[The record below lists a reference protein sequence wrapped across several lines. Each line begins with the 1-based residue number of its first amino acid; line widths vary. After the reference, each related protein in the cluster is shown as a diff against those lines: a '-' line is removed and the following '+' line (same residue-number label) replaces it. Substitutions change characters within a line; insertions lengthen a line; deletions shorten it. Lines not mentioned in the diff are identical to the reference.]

1 MKKAIKWTS
10 IILGVLVVLVIA
22 ALLIVPM
29 FVDINTY
36 KPEIEKKV
44 SEAIGRPFT
53 IGGDIKLSLFPWAG
67 VAMSDLHLGNLPG
80 FKEKDF
86 ISVKSFDVQVKLLPL
101 ISKDIQVKRF
111 VLDGPRIVLEKDK
124 RGRANWEDLGRPSI
138 KAPPKHPK
146 EETKVSKGGISTA
159 LPIKSLA
166 VGEFAINNGSVLF
179 MDHAKGI
186 RRELSDFTLRLQDV
200 SLDRPIRLALSAQ
213 LDKKP
218 LSLEGSIGPVGKD
231 PGKGTI
237 PLSLSVKALNE
248 LDMDL
253 KGKIVDLATRQ
264 QYDLALEVS
273 PFSPRKVMAA
283 LGQAFP
289 VVTADSNALSDLA
302 LKARVKGDSK
312 QVTLSNGFL
321 NLDGSRMTFSMKA
334 KAFNL
339 PDVAFN
345 VDLDKIDLDRYLPP
359 PEKKKIAGERV
370 KAKTPG
376 AVKKKIYFAP
386 LRRLIIDGK
395 IRIGEIKARGAKV
408 QEVHVNV
415 TGKNGLFQLNT
426 LGLKLYQ
433 GTISAKGSLDVRRDV
448 PRFELAIHATPF
460 SPRKLLA
467 DLKPEIPLAT
477 SDPSVLNR
485 LAFKALAK
493 GSLQNISL
501 LEGSLDLDESRVT
514 FFGTA
519 KDLARP
525 DVTFRVD
532 VNKLD
537 LDQYL
542 PPSTPKKAIGPK
554 EKQGGSDPGKKKPD
568 YAPLRRLIIDGTIRV
583 GELKAQGV
591 AARDVYVKVTG
602 RNGRFQFNPLSLKL
616 HEGGVSVRG
625 SIDVGREDPRFDI
638 ALQVQPFSPRR
649 LFADMGK
656 AFPVKTADPKALTRV
671 GFKARL
677 KGDLKNSMVLDG
689 TMDVDKSRLS
699 YFVKA
704 KDFNTPDV
712 TFKLDVDDLDLDRY
726 LPPSGE
732 KKVAEEKGKPP
743 ETVQKRTDYSTLRK
757 MTLDGTMH
765 AAKLKLNNARIQ
777 NLKLKV
783 IGKKGVF
790 HLSPVYLSM
799 YRGVVSAKGTFDVR
813 QDTPKSN
820 LKLHAEKVQIGPLLR
835 DVLKKDVLEG
845 TARADVV
852 LRMSGDDPVRIK
864 QTLNGSGE
872 LLLQDG
878 AIKGFDLTGM
888 VRNIKA
894 TFGLAERGG
903 ARPKTDFSEL
913 KAPFTITNGVV
924 NIQET
929 SLMSPLIRVVASGDA
944 DLVNET
950 LDIRIEP
957 KVVASLKG
965 QGDVKARSGIIV
977 PVLVTGTF
985 SSPKFTPDLAGAIK
999 ETITKGFTDPSS
1011 LKKMITGEGE
1021 GDRPTK
1027 ALEEKVKGLIK
1038 ALPFGR

>member
-10 IILGVLVVLVIA
+10 IVLGVLVVLVIA

-67 VAMSDLHLGNLPG
+67 VAMSDLRLGNPPG
-80 FKEKDF
+80 FREKNF
-86 ISVKSFDVQVKLLPL
+86 VLVKSFDVQVKLLPL

-111 VLDGPRIVLEKDK
+111 VLDGPRVVLEKDK
-124 RGRANWEDLGRPSI
+124 HGRGNWEDLGRPSK

-146 EETKVSKGGISTA
+146 EETKASKGGISTA

-166 VGEFAINNGSVLF
+166 VGEFAIKNGLVLF
-179 MDHAKGI
+179 IDHAKGI
-186 RRELSDFTLRLQDV
+186 RRELSDFNLRLQDV
-200 SLDRPIRLALSAQ
+200 SLDRPIRLALLAQ

-248 LDMDL
+248 LDIGL

-264 QYDLALEVS
+264 QFDLALEVS

-289 VVTADSNALSDLA
+289 VVTADSKALSDLA
-302 LKARVKGDSK
+302 LKAKVKGDSK

-321 NLDGSRMTFSMKA
+321 NLDGSKMTFSMKA

-339 PDVAFN
+339 PDVTFN
-345 VDLDKIDLDRYLPP
+345 FDLDKIDLDRYLPP

-376 AVKKKIYFAP
+376 A
-386 LRRLIIDGK
+386 
-395 IRIGEIKARGAKV
+395 
-408 QEVHVNV
+408 
-415 TGKNGLFQLNT
+415 
-426 LGLKLYQ
+426 
-433 GTISAKGSLDVRRDV
+433 
-448 PRFELAIHATPF
+448 
-460 SPRKLLA
+460 
-467 DLKPEIPLAT
+467 
-477 SDPSVLNR
+477 
-485 LAFKALAK
+485 
-493 GSLQNISL
+493 
-501 LEGSLDLDESRVT
+501 
-514 FFGTA
+514 
-519 KDLARP
+519 
-525 DVTFRVD
+525 
-532 VNKLD
+532 
-537 LDQYL
+537 
-542 PPSTPKKAIGPK
+542 
-554 EKQGGSDPGKKKPD
+554 GKKKPD
-568 YAPLRRLIIDGTIRV
+568 YTPLRRLIVDGTIRV

-671 GFKARL
+671 GFKAKL

-743 ETVQKRTDYSTLRK
+743 ETGQKRPDYSTLRK
-757 MTLDGTMH
+757 MTLDGTMQ
-765 AAKLKLNNARIQ
+765 AAKLKFNNARMQ

-783 IGKKGVF
+783 IGEKGVF

-845 TARADVV
+845 TARADMV

-872 LLLQDG
+872 LLFQDG
-878 AIKGFDLTGM
+878 AIKGFDLAGM

-894 TFGLAERGG
+894 TFGLAARGG

-913 KAPFTITNGVV
+913 KAPFTITNGIV
-924 NIQET
+924 NTRQT
-929 SLMSPLIRVVASGDA
+929 SLMSPLLRVVASGNA
-944 DLVNET
+944 DLVKET

-965 QGDVKARSGIIV
+965 QGDAKIRSGLIV
-977 PVLVTGTF
+977 PILVTGTF
-985 SSPKFTPDLAGAIK
+985 SSPKFRPDLKGAVEQTIK
-999 ETITKGFTDPSS
+999 KGLAAPSR
-1011 LKKMITGEGE
+1011 LKEIITGGDEEGS
-1021 GDRPTK
+1021 PSK
-1027 ALEEKVKGLIK
+1027 VLEEKVKGLLK
-1038 ALPFGR
+1038 ELPFGR